1 MLSRRAAWAVAI
13 VATLTMTVSYID
25 RHTLAMLAPSVKKAL
40 DISETE
46 YGWLTSAFSVA
57 YLVATPLS
65 GWWIDRVGARRG
77 LVASVLV
84 WSVVAALH
92 CVVPGFGVLFA
103 LRIALGLAEGPSFP
117 GAAQVMQRV
126 LPPGERERGFGVL
139 FTGSSIGGMLVPLMA
154 GALYAAGGWR
164 FAFFGT
170 AALGL
175 VWIPL
180 WLGVTRL
187 PGARAALDDAK
198 TAGAAAPRATF
209 GELVR
214 HPLVIRA
221 LLAIFSAAP
230 IFGFAF
236 GWGALY
242 LNRTFGVAQEDVRQF
257 LWLPPI
263 AFDAG
268 AIVLGDLASRQRR
281 APGEPP
287 RLLVAIGL
295 VPAASLVL
303 APFATTPWEGTALI
317 ATAMIGG
324 GAVYT
329 LVTADLLS
337 RMPKESVSFAGGIL
351 AGAQSLAL
359 IVMNP
364 LVGDAVDR
372 YQSYDQV
379 TTAIGLWAI
388 PGAVVWLLWRPA
400 LRFEPRRRP
409 A

>member
-1 MLSRRAAWAVAI
+1 
-13 VATLTMTVSYID
+13 
-25 RHTLAMLAPSVKKAL
+25 
-40 DISETE
+40 
-46 YGWLTSAFSVA
+46 
-57 YLVATPLS
+57 
-65 GWWIDRVGARRG
+65 
-77 LVASVLV
+77 
-84 WSVVAALH
+84 
-92 CVVPGFGVLFA
+92 VLFA

-117 GAAQVMQRV
+117 GSAQVLQRV
-126 LPPGERERGFGVL
+126 LPPEERERGFGVL
-139 FTGSSIGGMLVPLMA
+139 FTGSSIGGMTVPLIA
-154 GALYAAGGWR
+154 GALYAVGGWR

-170 AALGL
+170 AVIGL
-175 VWIPL
+175 IWIPL
-180 WLGVTRL
+180 WLIVTRRPDVRAVL
-187 PGARAALDDAK
+187 DGETGA
-198 TAGAAAPRATF
+198 GPAAPRATF

-230 IFGFAF
+230 IFGFAL

-242 LNRTFGVAQEDVRQF
+242 LNRTFGVPQEDVGAYLF
-257 LWLPPI
+257 WPPL
-263 AFDAG
+263 AFDVG
-268 AIVLGDLASRQRR
+268 AILLGDLASRQRR

-287 RLLVAIGL
+287 RLLVAIGI
-295 VPAASLVL
+295 VFAASLVL
-303 APFATTPWEGTALI
+303 APYATTPWEGTALI
-317 ATAMIGG
+317 ATAMFGG

-364 LVGDAVDR
+364 LVGGAVDR

-379 TTAIGLWAI
+379 TTAVGLWAI
-388 PGAVVWLLWRPA
+388 PGAVIWLLWRPA

>member
-1 MLSRRAAWAVAI
+1 
-13 VATLTMTVSYID
+13 
-25 RHTLAMLAPSVKKAL
+25 
-40 DISETE
+40 
-46 YGWLTSAFSVA
+46 
-57 YLVATPLS
+57 
-65 GWWIDRVGARRG
+65 
-77 LVASVLV
+77 
-84 WSVVAALH
+84 
-92 CVVPGFGVLFA
+92 
-103 LRIALGLAEGPSFP
+103 
-117 GAAQVMQRV
+117 V
-126 LPPGERERGFGVL
+126 LPPEERARGFGVL

-154 GALYAAGGWR
+154 GALYVAGGWR

-180 WLGVTRL
+180 WLGVTQL
-187 PGARAALDDAK
+187 PGVREALDEGK
-198 TAGAAAPRATF
+198 KSGAAAPRATF

-230 IFGFAF
+230 IFGFAL

-242 LNRTFGVAQEDVRQF
+242 LNRTFGIPQEDVRQY

-263 AFDAG
+263 AFDVG
-268 AIVLGDLASRQRR
+268 AILLGDLASRQRR

-287 RLLVAIGL
+287 RLLVAIGIL
-295 VPAASLVL
+295 PAASLAL
-303 APFATTPWEGTALI
+303 ASYATTPWAGTALI
-317 ATAMIGG
+317 ATAMVGG
-324 GAVYT
+324 GAIYT

-364 LVGDAVDR
+364 LVGDAVER

-379 TTAIGLWAI
+379 TTVVGLWAI
-388 PGAVVWLLWRPA
+388 PGAVIWLLWRPA
-400 LRFEPRRRP
+400 LRFEPRHRP